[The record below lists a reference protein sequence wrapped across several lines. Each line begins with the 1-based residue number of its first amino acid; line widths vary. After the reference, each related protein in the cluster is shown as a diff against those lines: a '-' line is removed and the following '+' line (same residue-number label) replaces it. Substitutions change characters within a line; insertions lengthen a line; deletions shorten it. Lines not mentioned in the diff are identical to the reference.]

1 MDSQPSTVFRLHP
14 NAESPFRRAV
24 PFFTPS
30 LCLAQCLAT
39 VTGSTV
45 AGADKF
51 LGQACWDVTPPSR
64 LNGRYVLE
72 LLPRPNSSG
81 VGLPE
86 GTRGPFDGTRG
97 PAQQLGACQPLFL
110 ALPLPP
116 ARHKPTP
123 LSTDA
128 SPNHLRNEPPRL
140 TGSFFPFMDTT
151 LLFLP
156 GQVAVAASP
165 HLNPKPQ
172 WAQWGR
178 AGERGGSC
186 KKAVAGPARSLFP
199 AEGWITPA
207 GRQEGPGGDDY
218 LLVRQSGALGK
229 LYIDAIWA

>member
-1 MDSQPSTVFRLHP
+1 MRNP
-14 NAESPFRRAV
+14 PFRRAV
-24 PFFTPS
+24 PLFTPS

-86 GTRGPFDGTRG
+86 GERSRPS
-97 PAQQLGACQPLFL
+97 PAAGS
-110 ALPLPP
+110 LP
-116 ARHKPTP
+116 AAASHKPTQ
-123 LSTDA
+123 LLTDA
-128 SPNHLRNEPPRL
+128 SPDHLRNEPPCL
-140 TGSFFPFMDTT
+140 EGSLPPLLGTT
-151 LLFLP
+151 LFFLP

-165 HLNPKPQ
+165 HLNPKPHPQ
-172 WAQWGR
+172 WYHIGIRGAFSPLPLSKAQWGR
-178 AGERGGSC
+178 AGEWGGSC
-186 KKAVAGPARSLFP
+186 KKVVAGPARSLFP